1 MHSLHSLQTA
11 LTMGLSGGVGRH
23 SQLAADGK
31 SCSCRDFSSLLRSA
45 WTASGYSGMQTQDG
59 TILPALDDPSQ

>member
-45 WTASGYSGMQTQDG
+45 WTASGY
-59 TILPALDDPSQ
+59 